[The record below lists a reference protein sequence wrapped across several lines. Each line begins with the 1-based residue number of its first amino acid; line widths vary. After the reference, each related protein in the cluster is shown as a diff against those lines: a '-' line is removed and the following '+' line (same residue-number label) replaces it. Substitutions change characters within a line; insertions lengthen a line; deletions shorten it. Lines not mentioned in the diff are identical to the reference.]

1 MICIRACTGSRPPP
15 EEEKKKQQKKERH
28 IAFTGHD
35 LENGLSSD
43 PKLNDSSAILV
54 PFAKVYLIGAA
65 SVIFTI
71 WAQSK
76 LSCLCPVSLLG
87 AQKPTIQVPN
97 EPTTADTIIQ
107 DYATRIK
114 ETMKRLSTVLD
125 LKFGSSWHRMAF
137 SSDRIWCQDHE
148 HLPRIDQDPAFLKR
162 VKTRDYDILLFL
174 ANTRGLVSE

>member
-54 PFAKVYLIGAA
+54 PFAKAYLIGAA

-97 EPTTADTIIQ
+97 EPTTADAIIQ

-137 SSDRIWCQDHE
+137 HQT
-148 HLPRIDQDPAFLKR
+148 AYGA
-162 VKTRDYDILLFL
+162 KTTSICLELIKIRPF
-174 ANTRGLVSE
+174 